1 MKDYYK
7 ILGVDKKSTKDQ
19 IKKAYRSL
27 SKKYHPD
34 VNPDGAEKFKEI
46 AEAYETL
53 SDEKKREQYDNPNPF
68 GNGNFNPFESFMSGF
83 GNRQQRRQRKGP
95 DKKLKLNITPYES
108 FHGVNKPITYQT
120 NTQCGTCD
128 GKGGDKTVCNVC
140 NGVGNV
146 RRKMGTGF
154 FTQVIDVPCS
164 QCNGMGYNIQN
175 ACFNCGGSGLKQKI
189 EQINIEIPKNVNNG
203 DFLKIAGKGE
213 YSPQYGY
220 GDLIL
225 HIEVTPSDGFE
236 KINNDLVYTK
246 KLSLFDLII
255 EKEITIP
262 HPNGDLKI
270 NIPKGLELIK
280 PLRLKGKGYITQ
292 NGNGDYYIKIN
303 VVTNEMTEDMKKEIV
318 EKFKT
323 N

>member
-68 GNGNFNPFESFMSGF
+68 GNGNFNPFESFMGGF

-120 NTQCGTCD
+120 NTQCSTCD
-128 GKGGDKTVCNVC
+128 GKGGDRTVCNVC

-189 EQINIEIPKNVNNG
+189 EQINIDIPKNINNG